1 MDARL
6 KYRSRMD
13 EFRQRISW
21 LRSRAL
27 RSDDQAPEVVDE
39 NGVESEAG
47 GIVREGDLVQLRR
60 HTVAN
65 RAAFQRWYADD
76 EIAKLLRHDQRPLNH
91 LQTRNYF
98 DSIMLPASAQGH
110 AWGIHERAG
119 GRLIGSSAL
128 TDFEGARHRSAYFRI
143 LIGEKPWWGH
153 GYGREATELTM
164 LEAFEQLGLDE
175 VKLEV
180 FSTNERAVRAYIRVG
195 FQQTGEH
202 REWVGRE
209 RFELHVLEM
218 SLYRG
223 EFEDRGAEPNH
234 TPVVDSAAACP
245 PRP

>member
-1 MDARL
+1 
-6 KYRSRMD
+6 MD

-21 LRSRAL
+21 LRNRAL
-27 RSDDQAPEVVDE
+27 RSDNQIVDAAE
-39 NGVESEAG
+39 AHVAESRG
-47 GIVREGDLVQLRR
+47 GDLVREGDLVQLRR
-60 HTVAN
+60 HVVAN

-76 EIAKLLRHDQRPLNH
+76 EIAKMLRHDQRPLNQ
-91 LQTRNYF
+91 LQSRSYF

-128 TDFEGARHRSAYFRI
+128 TDFEGAGHRSGYFRI

-153 GYGREATELTM
+153 GYGREATELTVQ
-164 LEAFEQLGLDE
+164 EGFERLGLDE

-180 FSTNERAVRAYIRVG
+180 FATNQRAVRAYVRVG
-195 FQQTGEH
+195 FLQTGEH

-223 EFEDRGAEPNH
+223 EFEDRRAAEANQ
-234 TPVVDSAAACP
+234 TPVNGATEP
-245 PRP
+245 FP